1 MTSDKPTPPLPHVDT
16 LPGSHQQDLARLAEL
31 LRAYTPYDGSFELRL
46 PEVHASR
53 SVRMHKDLIHSI
65 QQPALCIVAQG
76 AKSVFLGSD
85 VYEYNPSRMLV
96 YSVDLPVATRV
107 TRASPQ
113 EPFLN
118 LRIGLDP
125 HRIAELTLKVF
136 PHGLPKVRENRGV
149 YVSDASSG
157 IVNAAVRLMEL
168 MTDERQ
174 AELIGPMVVD
184 EILVR
189 LLLSPVGSR
198 VAQLGNAESSV
209 ERVAQAVEWV
219 RKHYDEPMN
228 VEALAEKVHMGVS
241 TFHAH
246 FKGVTGMSPV
256 QYQKVLR
263 LQEARRLLASTPM
276 DAGAASRQVGYA
288 SASQFSREYSRLFGI
303 TPSKDLARLREPGAL
318 AS

>member
-1 MTSDKPTPPLPHVDT
+1 MTPENPIPPLPHVDT
-16 LPGSHQQDLARLAEL
+16 FLGPHEKDLARLAEL
-31 LRAYTPYDGSFELRL
+31 LRAHTPYDGSFELRL

-53 SVRMHKDLIHSI
+53 STRMNQDLVHSV

-76 AKSVFLGSD
+76 AKSVFLGPD
-85 VYEYNPSRMLV
+85 VYEYSPSRLLV

-107 TRASPQ
+107 TRASLQ

-118 LRIGLDP
+118 LRIGLEP
-125 HRIAELTLKVF
+125 RRIAELALKVF
-136 PHGLPKVRENRGV
+136 PYGLPKVRENRGV
-149 YVSDASSG
+149 YLSDASSG

-168 MTDERQ
+168 MENERQ
-174 AELIGPMVVD
+174 AELIGPLVVD

-219 RKHYDEPMN
+219 RKHFDEPMN
-228 VEALAEKVHMGVS
+228 VERLAEKVHMGVS

-263 LQEARRLLASTPM
+263 LQEARRLLASTSM

-288 SASQFSREYSRLFGI
+288 SASQFSREYSRLFGT